1 MFTDMEKEY
10 LKKVVKKELEK
21 FKAEE
26 KTILTEMSP
35 GFMKGEV
42 EYEDFLKGII
52 EKLKK

>member
-10 LKKVVKKELEK
+10 IRKLVEKELKK

-35 GFMKGEV
+35 GFMKGEA
-42 EYEDFLKGII
+42 EYEEFLKGII
-52 EKLKK
+52 EKVKK